1 LDGMTV
7 EHLGVTLSMYRVY
20 FYVYL
25 LLQLLYTI
33 YICFIPLFSFFL
45 YSIFV
50 FSSPF
55 KKRIERGVKGG
66 NVFPCVRACPADH
79 ATDTLE
85 SVSRRIPLAS
95 LTGHFHFLW
104 VLSSPPKGFR
114 RNRHRARDSD
124 EVERTRF
131 YSFCSSLVCRDA
143 NEL

>member
-33 YICFIPLFSFFL
+33 VYMFYSSFFFLSLFHFCVFFSFQ
-45 YSIFV
+45 
-50 FSSPF
+50 
-55 KKRIERGVKGG
+55 KKDRERGEGWKC
-66 NVFPCVRACPADH
+66 FPCVRACPADH